1 MVPMLRATWLTVQ
14 NEARLLIRDPV
25 VLLMLLLA
33 PIVIIAVAGYS
44 LGNVYGGSG
53 NKYRI
58 AIVDEDH
65 GEVARGIIEALRDE
79 PSVML
84 ETVGSADDAR
94 RIVNRED
101 RAPLAIEIPA
111 GTTAALE
118 SGREAALVLFVDPVR
133 RIEGDALEVRLGEL
147 CRTVT
152 ARAQATA
159 QKRLAAAQSGLRD
172 KLGRLS
178 ASIKQEQAAAREQ
191 IGRTRAEII
200 RSIDEQSAEALAQ
213 AGKQIEATI
222 RARQEKARDEMQ
234 RELTERESILREIQR
249 YLLELQTSQHAFEDW
264 LTALKAKAGSHAS
277 DIPPPPAFP
286 APPSEADLAQL
297 TKPLTIPTID
307 ASMPKLPAPSI
318 NVPRIGVPRGDD
330 LLAELSHFRA
340 QEIPVLPGSVAMA
353 ERPASQGAA
362 KTFNAFDQYVPGF
375 GVTFLLIAML
385 MGISLTLFDER
396 EWGTLKRLR
405 VSGVPV
411 AAVLIGK
418 LIARFLIGT
427 VQMIVLFAIGWALF
441 GISLGR
447 HPAALLLPTVGIS
460 FAAAAFGL
468 IIAAIAGSHDA
479 VMPLGTM
486 VAMAMSA
493 IGGCWWPLDFEP
505 GWMRV
510 LARWMPTTWTMQAYN
525 DLMIRHVPAA
535 AVLWPFAATMALG
548 LAFLAAGILL
558 NFRD

>member
-1 MVPMLRATWLTVQ
+1 MARLIRATWLTVH

-33 PIVIIAVAGYS
+33 PIVIITVAGYS
-44 LGNVYGGSG
+44 LGNLYGGRA

-58 AIVDEDH
+58 AVVDDDR
-65 GEVARGIIEALRDE
+65 GEVASGIIEALRGE
-79 PSVML
+79 QSVTIEML
-84 ETVGSADDAR
+84 ANAEAAR

-111 GTTAALE
+111 GTTAAIE
-118 SGREAALVLFVDPVR
+118 SGRDATLVLFVDPVR
-133 RIEGDALEVRLGEL
+133 RIEVDALEVRLAQL
-147 CRTVT
+147 CRAVT
-152 ARAQATA
+152 AQAQATA
-159 QKRLAAAQSGLRD
+159 QKRLAESQAGLKD
-172 KLGRLS
+172 RLDRLD
-178 ASIKQEQAAAREQ
+178 ASIRQEQAAAREQ
-191 IGRTRAEII
+191 IGRTRAELSK
-200 RSIDEQSAEALAQ
+200 SIEEQSAQALAE
-213 AGKQIEATI
+213 AGKEIEATI
-222 RARQEKARDEMQ
+222 HAREAKARAGLQ
-234 RELTERESILREIQR
+234 AELAQRESILRNVQA
-249 YLLELQTSQHAFEDW
+249 YLLALKASQRAFEDW
-264 LTALKAKAGSHAS
+264 LAALKSKAGSHAS
-277 DIPPPPAFP
+277 DIPPPPSFP
-286 APPSEADLAQL
+286 PPPSKDDLAQL
-297 TKPLTIPTID
+297 TKPLAIPTID
-307 ASMPKLPAPSI
+307 ATMPKLPTPSI
-318 NVPRIGVPRGDD
+318 SIPPIVEPRADR

-340 QEIPVLPGSVAMA
+340 TEIPVLPGSVAMA
-353 ERPASQGAA
+353 ERPASEGAA
-362 KTFNAFDQYVPGF
+362 MAVNAFDQYVPGF

-411 AAVLIGK
+411 AGVLLGK

-427 VQMIVLFAIGWALF
+427 VQMIVLFAIGWLLF

-447 HPAALLLPTVGIS
+447 NPAALLLPTVGIS

-468 IIAAIAGSHDA
+468 IIAAIANSHDA

-486 VAMAMSA
+486 IAMAMSA

-505 GWMRV
+505 GWMRM

-525 DLMIRHVPAA
+525 DLMIRHAPAA
-535 AVLWPFAATMALG
+535 SALLPFAATMGLG
-548 LAFLAAGILL
+548 VAFLAAGILL